1 MRDYDWLKGKKLE
14 VEKTRKSQEIFK
26 KMANLAYKTNFWNT
40 ELLEKCL
47 GSPYIFNQANDVWK
61 ENLSEGHFQRENF
74 LEKDREAKECQ
85 KNGKFK
91 MLRGIFFFF

>member
-1 MRDYDWLKGKKLE
+1 MAKRKKVGSRKNKE
-14 VEKTRKSQEIFK
+14 ITRNFQ

-61 ENLSEGHFQRENF
+61 ENLSEGHFQRKNF

-91 MLRGIFFFF
+91 MLRGIFS